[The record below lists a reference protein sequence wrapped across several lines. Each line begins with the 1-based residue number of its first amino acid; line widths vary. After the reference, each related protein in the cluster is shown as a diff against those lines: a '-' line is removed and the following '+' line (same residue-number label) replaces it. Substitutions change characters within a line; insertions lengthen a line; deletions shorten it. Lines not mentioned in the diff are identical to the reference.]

1 MKVILQQDVKGQGK
15 KGQMVEVSEGYA
27 RNFLLPRKLAI
38 AATADAINT
47 MNLKEKAR
55 KAEEARQKA
64 EAEATAEKLK
74 ECMVKLTAKAGNG
87 GRLFGA
93 VTTKEISAALKE
105 QFGLEAEVID
115 ARSVV
120 PFNYEKVLASVKKT
134 GRIILASDACVR
146 GSIINDMATHI
157 NELAFDDLDAPAVV
171 LGARNWITPCP
182 EMEEQFFP
190 NEHWFIDAIHE
201 KLMPLPGYTPKSN
214 FTREEELRIERL
226 GL

>member
-38 AATADAINT
+38 AATTDAINT

-64 EAEATAEKLK
+64 EAEATVEKLK

-93 VTTKEISAALKE
+93 VTTKEISEGLKK
-105 QFGLEAEVID
+105 QFDID
-115 ARSVV
+115 IPKQKLVLDEPITAFGSYQVKAKLGFGVVGTGYVSV
-120 PFNYEKVLASVKKT
+120 FEEK
-134 GRIILASDACVR
+134 
-146 GSIINDMATHI
+146 
-157 NELAFDDLDAPAVV
+157 
-171 LGARNWITPCP
+171 
-182 EMEEQFFP
+182 
-190 NEHWFIDAIHE
+190 
-201 KLMPLPGYTPKSN
+201 
-214 FTREEELRIERL
+214 
-226 GL
+226 

>member
-27 RNFLLPRKLAI
+27 RNYLLPRKLAI

-74 ECMVKLTAKAGNG
+74 ECMVKLTAKAGSG

-93 VTTKEISAALKE
+93 VTSKEISDALKE
-105 QFGLEAEVID
+105 QFGLDIAKTKIVQDEPIKA
-115 ARSVV
+115 
-120 PFNYEKVLASVKKT
+120 FGTYQLKCKLGYEIT
-134 GRIILASDACVR
+134 GTLTVTVA
-146 GSIINDMATHI
+146 
-157 NELAFDDLDAPAVV
+157 
-171 LGARNWITPCP
+171 
-182 EMEEQFFP
+182 EEQ
-190 NEHWFIDAIHE
+190 
-201 KLMPLPGYTPKSN
+201 
-214 FTREEELRIERL
+214 
-226 GL
+226 

>member
-93 VTTKEISAALKE
+93 VTTAGGRVENTDVETVKSRL
-105 QFGLEAEVID
+105 LEAID
-115 ARSVV
+115 AY
-120 PFNYEKVLASVKKT
+120 FEK
-134 GRIILASDACVR
+134 
-146 GSIINDMATHI
+146 
-157 NELAFDDLDAPAVV
+157 
-171 LGARNWITPCP
+171 
-182 EMEEQFFP
+182 
-190 NEHWFIDAIHE
+190 
-201 KLMPLPGYTPKSN
+201 
-214 FTREEELRIERL
+214 
-226 GL
+226 

>member
-38 AATADAINT
+38 AATTDAINT

-64 EAEATAEKLK
+64 EAEATVEKLK

-93 VTTKEISAALKE
+93 VTTKEISEGLKA
-105 QFGLEAEVID
+105 QFSIDIPKQKLVLEEPIKAFGSYQIKAKLGFEVVGTVYV
-115 ARSVV
+115 SV
-120 PFNYEKVLASVKKT
+120 FEEK
-134 GRIILASDACVR
+134 
-146 GSIINDMATHI
+146 
-157 NELAFDDLDAPAVV
+157 
-171 LGARNWITPCP
+171 
-182 EMEEQFFP
+182 
-190 NEHWFIDAIHE
+190 
-201 KLMPLPGYTPKSN
+201 
-214 FTREEELRIERL
+214 
-226 GL
+226 